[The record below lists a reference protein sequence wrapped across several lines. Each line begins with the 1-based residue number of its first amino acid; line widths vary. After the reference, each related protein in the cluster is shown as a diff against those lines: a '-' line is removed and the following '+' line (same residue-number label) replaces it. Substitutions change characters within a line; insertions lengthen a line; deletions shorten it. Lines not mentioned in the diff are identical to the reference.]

1 VGDEELRK
9 VARRLLELADEAGS
23 PIVVM
28 GHRNADPDAFASA
41 LVLRDI
47 LRSHGFDARLV
58 FPEGLSQASKRLA
71 REILGKEPGDV
82 EDEPPSESAMAV
94 VVDTA
99 SPEQLG
105 GLAQFALQVILVVV
119 DHHASNRLV
128 ERAAL
133 SLYDPSAR
141 ATAELVYLLAT
152 RGLGF
157 ELTRQHLEL
166 LLAGIVY
173 DTRHFIL
180 SNARTLYV
188 AAEMLEQGARLD
200 RVLAALQ
207 SPPMDISE
215 KIARLKA
222 AKRMQV
228 VRAGDYLIAFT
239 HVGAYESSAARA
251 ILDLGADMVL
261 VVSERGKETRII
273 GRARKGIVEKL
284 GIQLGRDIME
294 PVARSLG
301 GGGGGH
307 SQAAGASVPASLEK
321 TMSQLVLHVE
331 KLLRSKGLQPQP
343 IT

>member
-1 VGDEELRK
+1 M
-9 VARRLLELADEAGS
+9 
-23 PIVVM
+23 VM
-28 GHRNADPDAFASA
+28 GHRNADPDALASA
-41 LVLRDI
+41 VVIRDLLRE
-47 LRSHGFDARLV
+47 RGFDARLV
-58 FPEGLSQASKRLA
+58 FPEGLSQASKRLV
-71 REILGKEPGDV
+71 REILGVEPGEV

-105 GLAQFALQVILVVV
+105 ELAQFALQVILVVI
-119 DHHASNRLV
+119 DHHASNQLL

-133 SLYDPSAR
+133 SIYDPGAR
-141 ATAELVYLLAT
+141 ATSELVYMLA
-152 RGLGF
+152 RDGF
-157 ELTRQHLEL
+157 GVELDRRRLEL

-180 SNARTLYV
+180 SDAQTLHI
-188 AAEMLEQGARLD
+188 AAELLERGARLD

-207 SPPMDISE
+207 SPPME
-215 KIARLKA
+215 PPERIARIKA
-222 AKRMQV
+222 AKRMHA
-228 VRAGDYLIAFT
+228 VRAGDYIVVFT

-261 VVSERGKETRII
+261 VVSERGRETRII

-307 SQAAGASVPASLEK
+307 GQAAGASVPASLEK
-321 TMSQLVLHVE
+321 TLSTLVQHVE
-331 KLLRSKGLQPQP
+331 KLLRSKGLEPQP

>member
-1 VGDEELRK
+1 M
-9 VARRLLELADEAGS
+9 
-23 PIVVM
+23 VM

-41 LVLRDI
+41 LVVRDVLRG
-47 LRSHGFDARLV
+47 HGFDARLV

-71 REILGKEPGDV
+71 REILGTEPGDV

-105 GLAQFALQVILVVV
+105 ALAQFATQVILVVV
-119 DHHASNRLV
+119 DHHASNQLV
-128 ERAAL
+128 ERASL

-141 ATAELVYLLAT
+141 ATSELVYLLAS
-152 RGLGF
+152 RGLGYRL
-157 ELTRQHLEL
+157 ERRHLEL

-180 SNARTLYV
+180 SNARTLRV
-188 AAEMLEQGARLD
+188 AAEMLEAGARLD

-207 SPPMDISE
+207 SPPMELSE

-228 VRAGDYLIAFT
+228 VRAGDYLIVFT

-307 SQAAGASVPASLEK
+307 GQAAGASVPASLER

-331 KLLRSKGLQPQP
+331 KLLRSRGLEPQP

>member
-1 VGDEELRK
+1 M
-9 VARRLLELADEAGS
+9 ELAEEAGS

-41 LVLRDI
+41 LVIRDL
-47 LRSHGFDARLV
+47 LRSRGFDARLV

-71 REILGKEPGDV
+71 REILGREPGDV
-82 EDEPPSESAMAV
+82 EDEPPQESAMAV

-128 ERAAL
+128 ERARLAV
-133 SLYDPSAR
+133 YDPGAR
-141 ATAELVYLLAT
+141 ATSELVYLLAS
-152 RGLGF
+152 RGFGERLSR
-157 ELTRQHLEL
+157 EQLEL

-180 SNARTLYV
+180 SNARTLRV

-200 RVLAALQ
+200 RVLSALQ
-207 SPPMDISE
+207 SPPMEISE

-228 VRAGDYLIAFT
+228 IRAGDYLVAFT

-261 VVSERGKETRII
+261 VVSERGRETRII

-307 SQAAGASVPASLEK
+307 GQAAGASVPAGLEK
-321 TMSQLVLHVE
+321 TMTALVLHVE

>member
-1 VGDEELRK
+1 M
-9 VARRLLELADEAGS
+9 ELAEEAGS

-41 LVLRDI
+41 LVIRDLLRG
-47 LRSHGFDARLV
+47 RGFDARLV

-71 REILGKEPGDV
+71 REILGREPGDV
-82 EDEPPSESAMAV
+82 EDEPPQESAMAV

-128 ERAAL
+128 EKARLAV
-133 SLYDPSAR
+133 YDPGAR
-141 ATAELVYLLAT
+141 ATSELVYLLAT
-152 RGLGF
+152 RGF
-157 ELTRQHLEL
+157 EKRLSREQLEL

-180 SNARTLYV
+180 SNARTLRI

-200 RVLAALQ
+200 RVLSALQ
-207 SPPMDISE
+207 SPPMEISE

-228 VRAGDYLIAFT
+228 IRAGDYLVAFT

-261 VVSERGKETRII
+261 VVSERGRETRII

-307 SQAAGASVPASLEK
+307 GQAAGASVPAGLEK
-321 TMSQLVLHVE
+321 TMTALVLHVE